1 MRYTQES
8 PAEGPP
14 LVRERICILALLVA
28 VGIFHAATVRQGHIW
43 SDDFAMY
50 VHHAQNIV
58 EGRPYIDTGYIYN
71 PSFPVYGP
79 KFYPPIFP
87 VLLAPVYRSFGLNLI
102 PMKLEQ
108 VLFLVLA
115 LIAVYAYWRRDLG
128 PGYTLALV
136 ALLGFNPEFWLA
148 KDNVLSDIPFLF
160 FFYLTALL
168 VRSARRDGSGWWRW
182 SAWLWPA
189 MIGVVIYLAIGTRAV
204 GIALLAGLLFYDVVR
219 LRTITRFTAVSVA
232 VCAVFLVLQP
242 RIMGFGPDG
251 YGYQRPTLH
260 TIAANIAAYARVL
273 ASFWVGSAPHVF
285 AYAVLGLFSAF
296 ALGGLVIQSRRGF
309 TFVETALAAYFA
321 IILLWP
327 FPAGVRMVFPVV
339 PWIGYLALSGCK
351 GLTEKMGLRY
361 AAAAAS
367 VLFLLIAVGYVQFY
381 RGVSFGP
388 IRQTT
393 GLPEFNQVCDAVRAN
408 TAPEDAILYFRARAL
423 SLYTGR
429 PASSY
434 NYRGRDAELWRWAEH
449 IQAKYVVT
457 TNAFDEDG
465 GFLLRFVQNNAP
477 NFEFVYENPHFK
489 LYRIRS
495 FSATSPD
502 LLVR

>member
-58 EGRPYIDTGYIYN
+58 EGRPYIATGYIYN

-168 VRSARRDGSGWWRW
+168 VRSARRDGLGWWRW

-204 GIALLAGLLFYDVVR
+204 GIALLAGLLFYDVLR

-251 YGYQRPTLH
+251 YSYQRPTLH
-260 TIAANIAAYARVL
+260 TIAVNIAAYARVL
-273 ASFWVGSAPHVF
+273 ASFWVGSAPHAF
-285 AYAVLGLFSAF
+285 AYVVLGLFSAF

-351 GLTEKMGLRY
+351 GLTEKMAYATPRLRPRCCFFLSPSDTWSFIVASALARFVRRRGSLSSTKCAMRCAPIQRRRTQSSTSAPARSPFTPDGRLPPTTTG
-361 AAAAAS
+361 AAMK
-367 VLFLLIAVGYVQFY
+367 
-381 RGVSFGP
+381 SFGCG
-388 IRQTT
+388 R
-393 GLPEFNQVCDAVRAN
+393 N
-408 TAPEDAILYFRARAL
+408 TSTPSI
-423 SLYTGR
+423 
-429 PASSY
+429 
-434 NYRGRDAELWRWAEH
+434 W
-449 IQAKYVVT
+449 
-457 TNAFDEDG
+457 
-465 GFLLRFVQNNAP
+465 
-477 NFEFVYENPHFK
+477 
-489 LYRIRS
+489 
-495 FSATSPD
+495 
-502 LLVR
+502 